1 MTRTILKK
9 TTWLAAGALALGL
22 ATTASAGS
30 ILSLMKNGN
39 NQASDEDREYLIDR
53 NLGTGGVVG
62 QLDVGDSL
70 RGLVSMNTLNAG
82 SGNVG
87 GVTPNNEWTG
97 VFQAQVLT
105 KVDTGTGV
113 FIYTFGPDAAFEAT
127 YGTGAL
133 VAMFEDST
141 KDVVLDFTDPG
152 APAGPDDGT
161 PPKDGDVS
169 VGPYATEEA
178 FIATATDSDHNT
190 PFWVLGFDGSP
201 GEGWQ
206 ATTLPGLGDNVLG
219 AFLFTDATS
228 GALFNAGL
236 SLLSMDPALAAV
248 LKVNAVTPSP
258 FQVGGPPPELVDFA
272 LTGTV
277 KGVSNL
283 DTPFEASSDLT
294 LAWNATIVPE
304 PTSLLLLGTG
314 LLGAGFVG
322 RRRKK

>member
-1 MTRTILKK
+1 MRRTILKK
-9 TTWLAAGALALGL
+9 TTWLAAGVVALGL
-22 ATTASAGS
+22 ATTASAGTM
-30 ILSLMKNGN
+30 LSLIKTGD

-70 RGLVSMNTLNAG
+70 RGLVSINTLNSG

-87 GVTPNNEWTG
+87 GITPNNEWTG
-97 VFQAQVLT
+97 VFQAQVKT
-105 KVDTGTGV
+105 KVAAGGGV
-113 FIYTFGPDAAFEAT
+113 FIYTFGPDADFETT

-161 PPKDGDVS
+161 PPKNGDVS

-190 PFWVLGFDGSP
+190 PFWVLGFDGSA
-201 GEGWQ
+201 GEGWL

-219 AFLFTDATS
+219 AFLFTDATA
-228 GALFNAGL
+228 GAIFNAGL
-236 SLLSMDPALAAV
+236 TLLSMDPALEPV
-248 LKVNAVTPSP
+248 LQVNNVTPSP
-258 FQVGGPPPELVDFA
+258 FGGTVDVA

-283 DTPFEASSDLT
+283 NTPFEASSDLT
-294 LAWNATIVPE
+294 LAWNATVVPE

-314 LLGAGFVG
+314 LLGAGFFG
-322 RRRKK
+322 RRRNK